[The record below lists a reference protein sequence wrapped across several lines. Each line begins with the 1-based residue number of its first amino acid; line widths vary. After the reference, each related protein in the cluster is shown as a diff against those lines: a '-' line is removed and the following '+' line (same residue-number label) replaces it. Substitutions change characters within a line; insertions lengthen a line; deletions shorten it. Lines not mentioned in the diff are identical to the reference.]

1 MPNPLLSPDSL
12 NAAAGRDDR
21 QSGWAAP
28 DPQSVVGVEPG
39 LAHDPVT
46 RWHGGLATASG
57 AASATLMLLLLMVA
71 AGTFTWFATDTAA
84 DGTVVSFPVGWV
96 IGGFVV
102 GLIAVLAVQFRPHAS
117 RWLAPVYAV
126 AEGVVLGAISR
137 AYESAYDGIVVQAI
151 GATLG
156 VFTVMLLMY
165 RAGMIKVNAR
175 YRRIVMGAT
184 LGVLGFYLVSWL
196 IGLFGSTPSYMTQ
209 GTGLGIIVSLV
220 VTAVAAANLA
230 LDFDMIDTAEREKM
244 PAYMEWYCAMGLL
257 VTLVW
262 LYMEMLRLLSK
273 LRDN

>member
-1 MPNPLLSPDSL
+1 
-12 NAAAGRDDR
+12 
-21 QSGWAAP
+21 
-28 DPQSVVGVEPG
+28 V
-39 LAHDPVT
+39 
-46 RWHGGLATASG
+46 
-57 AASATLMLLLLMVA
+57 
-71 AGTFTWFATDTAA
+71 
-84 DGTVVSFPVGWV
+84 
-96 IGGFVV
+96 
-102 GLIAVLAVQFRPHAS
+102 
-117 RWLAPVYAV
+117 
-126 AEGVVLGAISR
+126 
-137 AYESAYDGIVVQAI
+137 

-165 RAGMIKVNAR
+165 RSGMITVNAR

-220 VTAVAAANLA
+220 VTAIAAANLA
-230 LDFDMIDTAEREKM
+230 LDFDLIDTAERERM

-262 LYMEMLRLLSK
+262 LYMEMLRLLAK